1 MAKII
6 QGDVVRLKANTTSV
20 CKSELKKVAVVEVML
35 QDIKGGVKLS
45 EAIGGFRY
53 WNVEDLEKIA
63 S

>member
-1 MAKII
+1 
-6 QGDVVRLKANTTSV
+6 
-20 CKSELKKVAVVEVML
+20 ML